1 MLKYN
6 IARLF
11 KVKGISKPIPYLIK
25 AGFKRNAASRLLNK
39 GEITLKVK
47 QIETICLALKCT
59 PNDLFEWIPDKPE
72 LINGNNPLCKLI
84 GDSSGII
91 DLRKIAEEL
100 PFNKLP
106 EFAKKVD
113 EIKKSLLSV

>member
-1 MLKYN
+1 MKT
-6 IARLF
+6 R
-11 KVKGISKPIPYLIK
+11 
-25 AGFKRNAASRLLNK
+25 
-39 GEITLKVK
+39 
-47 QIETICLALKCT
+47 QIEIICLSLKCT

-72 LINGNNPLCKLI
+72 QINGNNPLSKLI

-100 PFNKLP
+100 PYNKLP

-113 EIKKSLLSV
+113 EIKMTMLLEK